1 MSYYFSLNYKGDSME
16 FCNAVRFK
24 VKEGCE
30 EEYIEL
36 NKTFDNPEGQ
46 KISRLFKTGERTY
59 CYIGIWE
66 SAEAIAAQR
75 DAMIANLDKARHLL
89 EELSPELGVTDP
101 VSGTV
106 VLDYNS

>member
-1 MSYYFSLNYKGDSME
+1 ME

-89 EELSPELGVTDP
+89 EEL
-101 VSGTV
+101 
-106 VLDYNS
+106 